1 VLQKKNNND
10 KIKFEKFMKKILLVE
25 DDPFLID
32 LYTTKLEQE
41 GFSVE
46 VSNDG
51 EDCFRR
57 IKENIP
63 DLVLLDIVLPNVDG
77 WEILQKIRNDEKFKD
92 LKIVILSNLNQK
104 EEIEK
109 GLKFNVEK
117 YLVKAHYTPT
127 EVVEEVKK
135 II

>member
-1 VLQKKNNND
+1 LQKKNNND

-77 WEILQKIRNDEKFKD
+77 WEILQKIRNDEKG
-92 LKIVILSNLNQK
+92 IL
-104 EEIEK
+104 
-109 GLKFNVEK
+109 
-117 YLVKAHYTPT
+117 
-127 EVVEEVKK
+127 
-135 II
+135 

>member
-1 VLQKKNNND
+1 MQKKNNND

-25 DDPFLID
+25 DDLFLID

-51 EDCFRR
+51 EDCLRR

-92 LKIVILSNLNQK
+92 LKIVILSNLSQK